1 MNQEGTDFMI
11 QKSGEPSG
19 LTSLGFEGDQ
29 YVFWTKKLDKVSVKF
44 WEELNSKVRAEFWQ
58 WSSKLSCPEWNE
70 GQLIN
75 LGLQQLQKQN
85 KQKIP
90 QNNNKTKPTTK
101 KKKMPKVEYHLVV
114 IGLFL

>member
-44 WEELNSKVRAEFWQ
+44 
-58 WSSKLSCPEWNE
+58 
-70 GQLIN
+70 
-75 LGLQQLQKQN
+75 
-85 KQKIP
+85 
-90 QNNNKTKPTTK
+90 
-101 KKKMPKVEYHLVV
+101 
-114 IGLFL
+114 